1 MTDMHQDWAARKRS
15 RDDDVDAMTD
25 GLASPTDHRN
35 KRLQSLPLRMSPPQ
49 KRWSDPTNL
58 FSGSMAPSS
67 LTPGDSDS
75 EELRAGIDVD
85 RDSCMMVDNGSNP
98 LDDSINA
105 ERLPTPMHPSFAS
118 QVKGSMWASSQRPT
132 LPDLDEGFCEHRHAA
147 DASVPR
153 SLPGAE
159 WSIAQDRRLPSPISE
174 QGGEDS
180 LMTPGM
186 DWEDDI
192 GPQRPYLPHAPD
204 SIIPIG
210 GMVLHPNIHTP
221 QQHMDSDA
229 GMSDADG
236 GSPSSAPA
244 SPSPRGKY
252 GHCRS
257 KHTVNSWTSNQPG
270 MKKSFSIGYRAD
282 CEKCRQ
288 KIPGHFN
295 HIIVS

>member
-1 MTDMHQDWAARKRS
+1 
-15 RDDDVDAMTD
+15 
-25 GLASPTDHRN
+25 
-35 KRLQSLPLRMSPPQ
+35 MSPPQ

-58 FSGSMAPSS
+58 SSDPTAPNS
-67 LTPGDSDS
+67 LTPEDSDS
-75 EELRAGIDVD
+75 EGMHGSMDVD
-85 RDSCMMVDNGSNP
+85 RDMGMMVDSRAFP
-98 LDDSINA
+98 LGDATNA
-105 ERLPTPMHPSFAS
+105 GRMPTPMHPEFAAQIKS
-118 QVKGSMWASSQRPT
+118 NIWASQRPT
-132 LPDLDEGFCEHRHAA
+132 LPDLDEGFCAHRNTA

-159 WSIAQDRRLPSPISE
+159 WSMAHDRRLPSPISE
-174 QGGEDS
+174 LGTEDVP
-180 LMTPGM
+180 MTPGM
-186 DWEDDI
+186 DWDDDLA
-192 GPQRPYLPHAPD
+192 PRRPYLPHAPD
-204 SIIPIG
+204 SIIPAG

-221 QQHMDSDA
+221 RQLADIDA

-236 GSPSSAPA
+236 GSPPSAPS

-282 CEKCRQ
+282 CEKCRL

-295 HIIVS
+295 HIIVT

>member
-1 MTDMHQDWAARKRS
+1 MDQDWAARKRQ
-15 RDDDVDAMTD
+15 RDDEVDPMMD
-25 GLASPTDHRN
+25 GLASPTQHRN
-35 KRLQSLPLRMSPPQ
+35 KRIQSLPLRMSPPH

-58 FSGSMAPSS
+58 SSESMAPTR
-67 LTPGDSDS
+67 LTPANSDSD
-75 EELRAGIDVD
+75 EMGPAMDVD
-85 RDSCMMVDNGSNP
+85 MGMMVDNGSYP
-98 LDDSINA
+98 LVDAANA
-105 ERLPTPMHPSFAS
+105 GRMPTPMYPEFAA
-118 QVKGSMWASSQRPT
+118 QVKGNMWASQRPT
-132 LPDLDEGFCEHRHAA
+132 LPDLDEGFCEHRHTA

-174 QGGEDS
+174 LGTEDAP
-180 LMTPGM
+180 MTPGM
-186 DWEDDI
+186 DWDDDSA
-192 GPQRPYLPHAPD
+192 PQRPYLPHAPD
-204 SIIPIG
+204 SIIPTG

-221 QQHMDSDA
+221 QQHHTDMDA

-244 SPSPRGKY
+244 SPSPRGKF

-257 KHTVNSWTSNQPG
+257 KHTLSSWTAGQPG

-282 CEKCRQ
+282 CEKCRL

>member
-1 MTDMHQDWAARKRS
+1 
-15 RDDDVDAMTD
+15 MTD

-35 KRLQSLPLRMSPPQ
+35 KRLQSRPLRMAPHH

-58 FSGSMAPSS
+58 SSESMAPTT
-67 LTPGDSDS
+67 LTPADSDS
-75 EELRAGIDVD
+75 EEMRAAMDVD
-85 RDSCMMVDNGSNP
+85 RDMSMMVDNGSYP
-98 LDDSINA
+98 LTDAANA
-105 ERLPTPMHPSFAS
+105 GRIPTPMHANFAAQVKSSIWAS
-118 QVKGSMWASSQRPT
+118 QGPT

-174 QGGEDS
+174 LGGEDVA
-180 LMTPGM
+180 MTPGM
-186 DWEDDI
+186 DWEDDM
-192 GPQRPYLPHAPD
+192 GPQRPFLPHAPD
-204 SIIPIG
+204 SIIPAG

-257 KHTVNSWTSNQPG
+257 KHTVNSWTSNQLG

-282 CEKCRQ
+282 CEKCRL
-288 KIPGHFN
+288 KTPGHFN